1 MADTKKAAAL
11 AAFESVGSAAV
22 LGYVHGRQGKM
33 PEKYKVPLD
42 AAVGVAGVLAGV
54 FGTGNKYLKMAAPHL
69 LAVGVGAL
77 SYFGG
82 SLGGQFGQ
90 KARFKAGEMKSPY
103 PGPYLTGNEN
113 DPNKDW
119 RDARTITAGAPV
131 AGPVGAGQYARAWR

>member
-1 MADTKKAAAL
+1 MAENKKAAAL
-11 AAFESVGSAAV
+11 AAFESIGAAGL
-22 LGYVHGRQGKM
+22 LGWVHGRKGQM

-42 AAVGVAGVLAGV
+42 GGVGAALVLAGI
-54 FGTGNKYLKMAAPHL
+54 FGSGNKYLKMVAPHA
-69 LAVGVGAL
+69 LAVGTGAL
-77 SYFGG
+77 SYFFG

-119 RDARTITAGAPV
+119 RNNRTITAGMPV
-131 AGPVGAGQYARAWR
+131 AGPVNGQQYARAWR